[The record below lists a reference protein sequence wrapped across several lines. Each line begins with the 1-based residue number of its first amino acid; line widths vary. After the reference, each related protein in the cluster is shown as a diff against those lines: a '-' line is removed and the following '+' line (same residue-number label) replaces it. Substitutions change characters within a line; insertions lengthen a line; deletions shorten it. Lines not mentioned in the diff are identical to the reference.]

1 MLPSLKQGKRGK
13 RNEKA
18 MGILLACELFISF
31 AYNLVDNA
39 VKYNRLSGAVTVKS
53 AVWTVKR

>member
-1 MLPSLKQGKRGK
+1 
-13 RNEKA
+13 

-39 VKYNRLSGAVTVKS
+39 VKYNRLGGAVTVKS
-53 AVWTVKR
+53 AVWTVKC